1 MRDWY
6 KFIISIITAGSGIG
20 GSWYKMENRVTKLEQ
35 QLAEQERIKVVE
47 MEILQMKRDEE
58 LAELKHRI
66 KIDSLKN
73 SSKKY

>member
-1 MRDWY
+1 VKDWY

-73 SSKKY
+73 SFKKY

>member
-1 MRDWY
+1 VKDWS

-73 SSKKY
+73 SLKKY

>member
-1 MRDWY
+1 VRDWY

-73 SSKKY
+73 SFKKY

>member
-1 MRDWY
+1 MKDWS

-73 SSKKY
+73 SLKKY

>member
-1 MRDWY
+1 MKDWY

-73 SSKKY
+73 SFKKY

>member
-73 SSKKY
+73 SFNKY

>member
-1 MRDWY
+1 VRDWY

-73 SSKKY
+73 SFNKY

>member
-73 SSKKY
+73 SFKKY